1 MSWFSI
7 TYKDQADEKL
17 VDLFTNGDKRAFD
30 ELYER
35 YVHMLTRYFRKM
47 LWNDFEKAEDLAH
60 DFFTKLIKK
69 TELFDTSRNFKTWMF
84 SVASNT
90 CKNEYKKHEVR
101 RPIVKGY
108 DFALNV
114 SDSKVSVLNEV
125 SDAFFAEAF
134 DVAINE
140 MDEKH
145 KSVFC
150 LRHFEDLSMK
160 EIAEV
165 LNMNEGTV
173 KSRLFYAT
181 KQLAEVLKEF
191 DPKLTR

>member
-1 MSWFSI
+1 MGWFSI
-7 TYKDQADEKL
+7 TYSEQTDEKL
-17 VDLFTNGDKRAFD
+17 VELFSKGDKRAFD
-30 ELYER
+30 ELYDR
-35 YVHMLTRYFRKM
+35 YIGVLTRYFRKM
-47 LWNDFEKAEDLAH
+47 LWNDSEKAEDLSH
-60 DFFTKLIKK
+60 DFFAKLINK

-84 SVASNT
+84 SVANNT

-101 RPIVKGY
+101 RPIVQGY
-108 DFALNV
+108 DTAYNV
-114 SDSKVSVLNEV
+114 GDGAPSVVDEV
-125 SDAFFAEAF
+125 SDTFFGEAF
-134 DVAINE
+134 DIAINE

-160 EIAEV
+160 EIAET
-165 LNMNEGTV
+165 LEMNEGTV

-181 KQLAEVLKEF
+181 KQLAQALKEF